1 MSSLS
6 VKTRRE
12 DVGKPLVIKP
22 KAMSSRHRPTA
33 SQHFPVY
40 KKTSKCT
47 GKHNRNSLDRMPPEI
62 ILKILL
68 YLDAGSLF
76 CISFVNKLFHDLSN
90 SNALWYQFYTREL
103 IKKKQGCQKVQ
114 ATHGRHSVEVVQE
127 KPKGYWRNAFFK
139 EITGLNTNKWSKKL
153 QRINPYSGL
162 PCHTEEVL
170 RSLCV
175 SWQITVTDGRGRR
188 STFEQSH
195 ASFSSTAGFVFW
207 GAVNWPPFNHITS
220 VELHGVALVPLDCP
234 AAYRPG
240 WKSVMAMV
248 KVQGECSELFVSD
261 KVIKMVYVGQGITFG
276 LWKDQLQIAFV
287 IVNLH
292 NHLLVQ
298 RSLHSSISSHREA
311 RVRALFDDVDSEF
324 GLHGYTAYIELHN
337 TARVLMSDRFSQL
350 FCRRDHISGGFL
362 PLKLIGENNR
372 CPSAH
377 LLSDVSLPWKTEALH
392 GFIKDCCMIS
402 LTVWDEAKQPFW
414 CVSAPVVIT
423 KVNQDTVSY
432 GFDGASFSILY
443 QDSEGRVEMRL
454 KQMEYKEQYFVVN
467 LVIYI
472 SVAKVNKH
480 FGRDY

>member
-12 DVGKPLVIKP
+12 DAGKPSIIQS
-22 KAMSSRHRPTA
+22 KAMSSRHRQTA
-33 SQHFPVY
+33 LQHSSVY

-47 GKHNRNSLDRMPPEI
+47 GKVYGNSLERMPPEI
-62 ILKILL
+62 ILRILS

-76 CISFVNKLFHDLSN
+76 CISFVNKLFHNLSN
-90 SNALWYQFYTREL
+90 SNALWYLFYIREL
-103 IKKKQGCQKVQ
+103 TKKKKGCQKDQGLGVK
-114 ATHGRHSVEVVQE
+114 VVQE

-139 EITGLNTNKWSKKL
+139 EITGLNANKWRKKL
-153 QRINPYSGL
+153 QRIDPYSGL

-175 SWQITVTDGRGRR
+175 SWQVTVTDGRGRR

-195 ASFSSTAGFVFW
+195 ASFSSVAGFVFW

-240 WKSVMAMV
+240 WKSIMATV
-248 KVQGECSELFVSD
+248 KVKGECSELFVSD

-276 LWKDQLQIAFV
+276 LWQDQLQIAFV

-298 RSLHSSISSHREA
+298 RSLHPSISSHREV
-311 RVRALFDDVDSEF
+311 RVRALFDDVDQEF

-350 FCRRDHISGGFL
+350 FCRRDQISNGFL
-362 PLKLIGENNR
+362 PLKLIGENSRSSN
-372 CPSAH
+372 AH
-377 LLSDVSLPWKTEALH
+377 LLSDVCLPWKTEALH
-392 GFIKDCCMIS
+392 GAIKDCCMIS
-402 LTVWDEAKQPFW
+402 LTVWDEAKQPIW

-432 GFDGASFSILY
+432 DFDGASFSIVY